1 MVPQS
6 KGDVWPRKTTA
17 ALGSAPD
24 DPVSRK
30 NGRIADIVALISLR
44 QAEMADFHGHLWQWS
59 DRDTVPRF
67 RRKGQ
72 GSFPTA
78 VRHWG
83 RSVPRCFKRAAIDRN
98 DGDLILTGQIT
109 SGQPRPCMLLPKIA
123 GISASSFRGSLKRPS

>member
-44 QAEMADFHGHLWQWS
+44 QAEMADFHRHLWQWS
-59 DRDTVPRF
+59 GRETVPRS
-67 RRKGQ
+67 RRNRQ
-72 GSFPTA
+72 GSLRRPC
-78 VRHWG
+78 G
-83 RSVPRCFKRAAIDRN
+83 IGAAASRDVS
-98 DGDLILTGQIT
+98 DGPQLTGT
-109 SGQPRPCMLLPKIA
+109 TA
-123 GISASSFRGSLKRPS
+123 T